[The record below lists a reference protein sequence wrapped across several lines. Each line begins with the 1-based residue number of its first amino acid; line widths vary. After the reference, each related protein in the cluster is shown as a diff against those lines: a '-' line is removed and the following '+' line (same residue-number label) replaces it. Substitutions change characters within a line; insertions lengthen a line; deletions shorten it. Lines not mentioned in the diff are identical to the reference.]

1 MNVIDALRQR
11 KSTRAFLPTAVERD
25 KIVAILDAARQ
36 APSGSN
42 AQPWQVAVVEGKT
55 REALTRAMVEEFRLH
70 GPGDMD
76 YHYYPLEW
84 HEPYKRRRVVCGSQL
99 YAALGIERHD
109 KERRVEQW
117 VANYRGFNAPVI
129 LFFFIDKALQKGSY
143 LDFGMFLQSLM
154 LAATELGL
162 ATCAQAALGQYP
174 QLIREKLGYGPQ
186 TVLLC
191 GMALGYE
198 DRAAAINSYRT
209 EREEVAAFTRFF
221 E

>member
-25 KIVAILDAARQ
+25 KIVAILDAARH

-42 AQPWQVAVVEGKT
+42 AQPWQVAVVEGRTK
-55 REALTRAMVEEFRLH
+55 EALTRAMVEEFRLH

-99 YAALGIERHD
+99 YAALAIERHD
-109 KERRVEQW
+109 KERRLEQW
-117 VANYRGFNAPVI
+117 VANYRGFDAPVI

-154 LAATELGL
+154 LAAVEEGL
-162 ATCAQAALGQYP
+162 ATCAQAALGQY
-174 QLIREKLGYGPQ
+174 QLLVKKALGYGPE
-186 TVLLC
+186 TILLC

-198 DRAAAINSYRT
+198 DTAAPVNNYRT
-209 EREEVAAFTRFF
+209 EREEVATFTRFF
-221 E
+221 T